1 MAKSLVDE
9 LFDAIFTE
17 KFLGWNGERLTE
29 RELNLVKLLGRKGKV
44 VRNVY
49 IPKDNGE
56 TSEIDVLFITQKGI
70 FVIESKNYSGWIF
83 GDDRSAYWTASLPGG
98 KKNKFYS
105 PIRQNYSHIKWLSQF
120 IGDDVPMF
128 SLIVFSNRCE
138 LKKITLSSDKVSV
151 IKRDRLYHTVKTI
164 WESAPDALDNERVN
178 KLYELLKERRN
189 VDTATKEAHVDNIQ
203 QRYKQQ
209 SIEPSG
215 NPVPASNPVAPQ
227 SDPGN
232 RILCPKCGSA
242 LVLRTA
248 KRGNNAGGQFYGCSS
263 FPKCRFIMNL
273 NENAPEE
280 MH

>member
-1 MAKSLVDE
+1 MAKSLVDD
-9 LFDAIFTE
+9 LLDAIFTE

-29 RELNLVKLLGRKGKV
+29 RELNLVKLFGRKGKV

-105 PIRQNYSHIKWLSQF
+105 PIRQNYSHIKWLSQYVGND
-120 IGDDVPMF
+120 IPMF

-151 IKRDRLYHTVKTI
+151 IKRDRLYQTVKTI
-164 WESAPDALDNERVN
+164 WESEPDALDNERVN
-178 KLYELLKERRN
+178 KLYEILKERRN
-189 VDTATKEAHVDNIQ
+189 VDAATKEAHVDNIQ

-215 NPVPASNPVAPQ
+215 NPVPASNPVVAQ
-227 SDPGN
+227 SDPGTEM
-232 RILCPKCGSA
+232 LCPQCGSA

-248 KRGNNAGGQFYGCSS
+248 KRGNNAGGQFYGCSAY
-263 FPKCRFIMNL
+263 PKCRFVMNL
-273 NENAPEE
+273 NESRTEE